1 MSSNP
6 APSLPQAP
14 WRRPWPVLLS
24 GVAIT
29 AVGLILF
36 AAGEGPTSL
45 RFVLALVHLSGLA
58 PIRFVLFL
66 AGLITA
72 GAALSMRFRVAGW
85 QFDERMETAGML
97 AVAAFAALLAFIG
110 SDPWDSMQIVLVALI
125 AVALLGVVLV
135 LLPTTARTIVVGVL
149 VLVHFGGMITA
160 ATTIEP
166 PGASA
171 PWVSRELWANVYRR
185 YLQFMYLNNAYHFYS
200 PEPGPPALVWFHIK
214 YADGQVKWFKIPH
227 RDEDPL
233 PIHHTRLLSITEST
247 AVASTQPP
255 QDPGRWSDLKSARER
270 AGELFDIEVAPD
282 YVMPE
287 YLQYQETQTFSQKM
301 IESYVRH
308 VAWEF
313 PSLGDPANTVK
324 SIKVYRLR
332 HKIISPQEVAE
343 GRSPLDKLMYIGF
356 YQGEY
361 DAAGKL
367 LHAEYD
373 ADGNVTVV
381 NDPFRFW
388 YMPIYYR
395 PKDHSK
401 FYRPNMKPDELEL
414 FDGVTRHAQL
424 DLDAKTISKD
434 PNDTPWDD
442 GAETKQP

>member
-1 MSSNP
+1 MSSNTTP
-6 APSLPQAP
+6 PSARTP
-14 WRRPWPVLLS
+14 WRLRPWPVLLA
-24 GVAIT
+24 GLAVT
-29 AVGLILF
+29 AVGLLLSM
-36 AAGEGPTSL
+36 AGD
-45 RFVLALVHLSGLA
+45 ALA
-58 PIRFVLFL
+58 PIRFVLFM
-66 AGLITA
+66 AGLITV
-72 GAALSMRFRVAGW
+72 GAALSMRFRVAGP
-85 QFDERMETAGML
+85 FFEERMETAGML
-97 AVAAFAALLAFIG
+97 AVAAFACLLAFADAI
-110 SDPWDSMQIVLVALI
+110 SADPSWDSMQMVLVVMI
-125 AVALLGVVLV
+125 AAALLGVVLV
-135 LLPTTARTIVVGVL
+135 LLPTMIRTIVVGVL

-171 PWVSRELWANVYRR
+171 PWVSRQLWANVYRR

-200 PEPGPPALVWFHIK
+200 PEPGPPALLWFHIK
-214 YADGQVKWFKIPH
+214 YDDGQVKWFKIPH

-381 NDPFRFW
+381 NDPFRYW